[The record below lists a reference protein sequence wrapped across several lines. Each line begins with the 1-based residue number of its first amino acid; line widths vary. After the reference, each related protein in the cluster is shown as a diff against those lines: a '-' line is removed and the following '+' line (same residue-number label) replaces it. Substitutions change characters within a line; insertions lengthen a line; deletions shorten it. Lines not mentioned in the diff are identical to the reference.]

1 MNRSASGAFGARL
14 KSLRESAGFTQEE
27 LATISGLSVHAVSAL
42 ERGERRRPHV
52 ETVRALAAALD
63 LSPELRNALMRS
75 ARTATAPRVESAG
88 VNLLPP
94 LLTPLVGREADL
106 RMLNQWLAD
115 PRVRLITLV
124 GPGGVGKTRLALEMA
139 HGAVVAGAQRVV
151 FVGLASVRDSAFV
164 ASTIAESFGTIDP
177 TETDLPRRI
186 SAACGDTPTLLVLD
200 NCEHVLDAVPLIVSV
215 LGAAP
220 ILRVLATSRAPLRV
234 QGEREYAVGPLA
246 TEAEPDPR
254 GGLSGLAPAL
264 RLFIDRVH
272 DFDPGFQLDET
283 NLPIVVAICRRL
295 DALPLAIE
303 LAAPWLKVL
312 SVHDLLRRLDR
323 DALSPTLG
331 PRDLPARQQTMN
343 ATVAWSYQLLVPH
356 EQWSFRRLGVL
367 PGPFSLEAM
376 AAVLSDDAEVPAPL
390 DYAQRA
396 TAGLLERSLLIRAQ
410 GALESRVRF
419 RMLET
424 VRAYALT
431 ELTASGE
438 RDVAMEGLARYCATA
453 ATEAEDHLMGPEQG
467 EWLDR
472 VRDDLESY
480 RSAMTW
486 LIERGRAADACE
498 IAWSLLFFWIIR
510 GHTTEGLRWYEQ
522 LGVQES
528 LPPSGRVATL
538 VGTGVMLY
546 AQGQIERAR
555 QACEDALAAADGA
568 TTIAICL
575 AESTLGH
582 IALAVGDLPA
592 AHARFTAAIAG
603 SEALGAD
610 WLAGHATGAR
620 ASAALA
626 ARDLDATDRFLARA
640 SALLVATGPWCSL
653 VVLYVQASLAVRRN
667 EPDHAIA
674 YVRESLARIH
684 TIHDTF
690 AFLFALAPLAA
701 AAVLK
706 GDDAWAA
713 RIVGVRD
720 GVTERTGATAVDDSM
735 RDLWERVEQAPR
747 RRLGERRWARGYET
761 GRTASIESLM
771 KEVEAHT
778 RDASPASSS

>member
-139 HGAVVAGAQRVV
+139 HSAVVAGAQRVV

-164 ASTIAESFGTIDP
+164 ASTIAESFGMIDP

-186 SAACGDTPTLLVLD
+186 RAACGDAPTLLVLD
-200 NCEHVLDAVPLIVSV
+200 NCEHVLEAMPLIVRV

-220 ILRVLATSRAPLRV
+220 FLRVLATSRAPLRV
-234 QGEREYAVGPLA
+234 RGEREYAVGPLA

-254 GGLSGLAPAL
+254 GGLPRVAPAL
-264 RLFIDRVH
+264 RLFVDRVR
-272 DFDPGFQLDET
+272 DFDPGFQLAET
-283 NLPIVVAICRRL
+283 NSPIVVAICRRL

-312 SVHDLLRRLDR
+312 LVHDLLRRLDHGV
-323 DALSPTLG
+323 LSPTLG

-356 EQWSFRRLGVL
+356 EQRSFRRLGVL
-367 PGPFSLEAM
+367 PGPFSIEAV
-376 AAVLSDDAEVPAPL
+376 AAVLSDDALAPAPL
-390 DYAQRA
+390 DDAQRA
-396 TAGLLERSLLIRAQ
+396 TAGLIERSLLTRAQ
-410 GALESRVRF
+410 GALGSRAFF

-438 RDVAMEGLARYCATA
+438 RGVAMEGLARYCATA
-453 ATEAEDHLMGPEQG
+453 AAAAEAHLMGPEQG

-480 RSAMTW
+480 RTAMTW

-498 IAWSLLFFWIIR
+498 MAWSLLFFWLIR
-510 GHTTEGLRWYEQ
+510 GHTSEGLRWYEQ
-522 LGVQES
+522 LGAQES
-528 LPPSGRVATL
+528 LPPSDRAATL

-555 QACEDALAAADGA
+555 HACTDALTTADGA
-568 TTIAICL
+568 TTIAACI
-575 AESTLGH
+575 AEAVLGH
-582 IALAVGDLPA
+582 IALAVGDVPA
-592 AHARFTAAIAG
+592 AHARLTTAIAG
-603 SEALGAD
+603 FEALGVD
-610 WLAGHATGAR
+610 WAAGHALGGR

-626 ARDLDATDRFLARA
+626 ARDLGATERFVAQA
-640 SALLVATGPWCSL
+640 SALVVAAGPWCSL
-653 VVLYVQASLAVRRN
+653 SVLYVQAALAVRRN
-667 EPDHAIA
+667 EPDNAIA

-684 TIHDTF
+684 KVRDTF

-701 AAVLK
+701 AAELK

-720 GVTERTGATAVDDSM
+720 GLTERTGATAVDDSM
-735 RDLWERVEQAPR
+735 RDLWARVERDAR
-747 RRLGERRWARGYET
+747 GRLGERRWAREYET

-778 RDASPASSS
+778 RDTFRV